1 MQQNTGDGKEEKK
14 GSLGGKFGILLSKYQ
29 GLPHINAIEYFHILR
44 HDIFICKP
52 NYDDVL
58 W

>member
-14 GSLGGKFGILLSKYQ
+14 GSLGGKFGVLLSKYQ

-58 W
+58 